1 MKKQSKFV
9 NTASKVTS
17 KIAPALQVLI
27 AIGALVVLL
36 GLAVK
41 GAAQYLDNVS
51 EEQKIVAAIV
61 VVVLLAYS
69 VATGL
74 RKIIK

>member
-1 MKKQSKFV
+1 MKKQENKV
-9 NTASKVTS
+9 VKTASKVTS

-41 GAAQYLDNVS
+41 GAAQFLDNVS
-51 EEQKIVAAIV
+51 DEQKIVAAIV

-69 VATGL
+69 IATGL
-74 RKIIK
+74 RKII